1 MLRRSA
7 ANDNIF
13 KLFSYI
19 PFWLQQYI
27 TTHLKTNLIYGSVGF
42 FEIQACEQTAYFQ
55 FCKITEFCLIFVRF
69 IYIEPEQL
77 YDINSFKGLFIFV
90 C

>member
-1 MLRRSA
+1 M
-7 ANDNIF
+7 D
-13 KLFSYI
+13 
-19 PFWLQQYI
+19 
-27 TTHLKTNLIYGSVGF
+27 F
-42 FEIQACEQTAYFQ
+42 FEIQAFEQTAYFQ

-69 IYIEPEQL
+69 MYIDPEQL